1 MPCITPAVCWSARTD
16 SEALH
21 DLRIAVRRIR
31 SLLRPMRALSEVA
44 ALNFAAA
51 GVGRLTRRLAIWR

>member
-1 MPCITPAVCWSARTD
+1 M
-16 SEALH
+16 
-21 DLRIAVRRIR
+21 RRIR